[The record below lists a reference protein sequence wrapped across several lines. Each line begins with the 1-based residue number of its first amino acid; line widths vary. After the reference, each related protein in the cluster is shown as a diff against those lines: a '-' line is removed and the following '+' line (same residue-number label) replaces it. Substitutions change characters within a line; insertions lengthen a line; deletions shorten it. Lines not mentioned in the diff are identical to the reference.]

1 MFAINYISDVIPAL
15 KNSDTG
21 INALNWME
29 VYRISHLPV
38 VSNEKFI
45 GVISDAEIY
54 DLNKADAQIGSY
66 TLQLQN
72 IYIKE
77 NQHVYEAFRL
87 MHQNNLS
94 IIPVVD
100 DEFKYLGVISYREVM
115 DALNDIINL
124 QNPGGLLVLEMP
136 VQNYSLVEVSQIV
149 ESNNARILSSYV
161 SSTDSITALL
171 TLKINAEDLSAIIQT
186 FERYDYYIKYSFN
199 TNDLNESITRE
210 RFESLMNYLNI

>member
-1 MFAINYISDVIPAL
+1 MFPLKYISDVIPAL

-21 INALNWME
+21 VNALNWME

-45 GVISDAEIY
+45 GVLSDAEIY

-77 NQHVYEAFRL
+77 NQHVFEALRL
-87 MHQNNLS
+87 MFQNKLS
-94 IIPVVD
+94 VIPVVD
-100 DEFKYLGVISYREVM
+100 DELKYLGVMSYHELM
-115 DALNDIINL
+115 EALNDIINL
-124 QNPGGLLVLEMP
+124 QNPGGILVLEMP

-149 ESNNARILSSYV
+149 ESNNARILSSYI
-161 SSTDSITALL
+161 SSSDSITALL
-171 TLKINAEDLSAIIQT
+171 TLKINSEDLSAIIQT

-199 TNDLNESITRE
+199 TNDLNESIARE